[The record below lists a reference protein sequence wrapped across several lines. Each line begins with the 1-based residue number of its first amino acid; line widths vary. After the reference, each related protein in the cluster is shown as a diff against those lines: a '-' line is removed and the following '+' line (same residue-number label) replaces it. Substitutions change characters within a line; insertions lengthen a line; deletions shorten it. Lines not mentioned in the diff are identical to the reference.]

1 MKDSAYVVPCRGPAE
16 CVSIRDLPESIPE
29 LLCRGHIERIVSS
42 VTFGRAEQLRQLLK
56 WLAERSLGTHGT
68 APSEKEIATEVLNR
82 KDFDPQTD
90 SLVRK
95 EMSRLREKLS
105 RYYLS
110 EGMQDPIRI
119 VAGGGY
125 LLGFERHGR
134 LDPESGK
141 PCWLVLPLRSKP
153 ELAEHGEQLLE
164 ELLIGLGVFEGPELV
179 AYTTALG
186 YRGRMGDIRQFAAE
200 CHADFIVE
208 GSLRQRNDSIEATV
222 WLVDGQTGR
231 ARRSTRISA
240 SDALE
245 LARLATAWLLADAC
259 GCERT
264 VAGN

>member
-1 MKDSAYVVPCRGPAE
+1 MKDSAYVVPHRGPAE
-16 CVSIRDLPESIPE
+16 CVSIRDLPEPLPE

-56 WLAERSLGTHGT
+56 WLAERSLGTHET
-68 APSEKEIATEVLNR
+68 PPSEKEIAAEVLKR

-105 RYYLS
+105 RYYFS
-110 EGMQDPIRI
+110 EGMHDPIRI

-125 LLGFERHGR
+125 LLGFERRGN
-134 LDPESGK
+134 LNQGSGK

-153 ELAEHGEQLLE
+153 ELEEHGEQLLE
-164 ELLIGLGVFEGPELV
+164 ELLIGLGEFGGPDLV
-179 AYTTALG
+179 ASTTALG

-200 CHADFIVE
+200 CRADFIVE
-208 GSLRQRNDSIEATV
+208 GSLRQHNESIEATV

-231 ARRSTRISA
+231 ARRSTRITG
-240 SDALE
+240 SDAFE
-245 LARLATAWLLADAC
+245 LSRLATAWLL
-259 GCERT
+259 EEHP
-264 VAGN
+264 VAQ